1 MQTLIPHERRRAAW
15 AGMAALTLASVLA
28 AACQAQSAPGG
39 RMGSAGGA
47 QEAAVR
53 ARIEAEIGDARCTED
68 AQCRTLAV
76 GVKACGGP
84 QAWVAWS
91 TAVSRAEPLQALAAE
106 LAQRQ
111 KVRNEVAGA
120 VSDCSVLPDPG
131 ARCVAQRC
139 TLRSPGLPAV
149 RPANT
154 R

>member
-1 MQTLIPHERRRAAW
+1 MQTLIPHERRRAGW

-39 RMGSAGGA
+39 RMGGLGGA

-53 ARIEAEIGDARCTED
+53 ARIDAEIGDARCTED

-131 ARCVAQRC
+131 ARCLAQRC